1 MKKSDI
7 INAVA
12 DKLKVSKAKAG
23 EYVDAVIGAIADGVC
38 GEDEEVVI
46 SDFGRFFVKH
56 IAERKVKAPNSGEL
70 ITVEAHDRVAFK
82 AYENIEIY
90 SRKHQ

>member
-12 DKLKVSKAKAG
+12 DKLKVSEAKAG

-38 GEDEEVVI
+38 GEDEEVII
-46 SDFGRFFVKH
+46 SDFGRFCK
-56 IAERKVKAPNSGEL
+56 
-70 ITVEAHDRVAFK
+70 T
-82 AYENIEIY
+82 YC
-90 SRKHQ
+90 